1 MRRDIVVILHNL
13 RSAHNVGS
21 LIRTCEGIGVTKI
34 FFTGYTPYP
43 EQPGDTRLPHISRKV
58 GKQIDKTALGAQ
70 DSMPWQSEE
79 TLGKIIKDL
88 SRSGYMICALEQSE
102 SSTRLDEFKAP
113 DKIALIVGNE
123 VSGLEKHV
131 IGMSEN
137 VLEIPMSGKKESFNV
152 VQAAAMALYE
162 LRFH

>member
-1 MRRDIVVILHNL
+1 
-13 RSAHNVGS
+13 
-21 LIRTCEGIGVTKI
+21 
-34 FFTGYTPYP
+34 
-43 EQPGDTRLPHISRKV
+43 
-58 GKQIDKTALGAQ
+58 
-70 DSMPWQSEE
+70 
-79 TLGKIIKDL
+79 
-88 SRSGYMICALEQSE
+88 MICALEQSE